1 MRLWLVLPL
10 LFVTLF
16 CLGRQGAAQAQ
27 EKLLVKESLSNEPLT
42 PHIQTQE
49 MMHKD
54 APPSFVE
61 ASPQVNGAWETL
73 SVMMPFNPVH
83 MALMYTGKVLVI
95 SGSGNDGANNIFE
108 AGVWNPVS
116 QTIST
121 FRLDW
126 DMFCNGM
133 TILPDGKPLVLG
145 GTLKYDVAAPAG
157 AFWGSKN
164 TALFDPATEKF
175 TNGPDMSG
183 GRWYPTATLL
193 GNGSVMVLAGEAAK
207 GGTNIKVE
215 IGDGKRWTTVGIAF
229 GAIQYYPREH
239 LLPDGKVFEDGPNA
253 DSQMF
258 DLVTHRWTFVAK
270 TNFGQLRTYGSSVLL
285 PLTPAGGYKPKVMIL
300 GGGNEFPPGAAT
312 NTTELIDLSVPAPKW
327 VTGPAMVAARIQMN
341 ATMLPTG
348 KVLVS
353 GGSAANEDPQT
364 AVLQAEL
371 YDPTTN
377 AFTSAS
383 TMHFARLYHSNTLL
397 LPDATVI
404 AVGSNPV
411 RGRATFEP
419 HIEVYKPAYLFD
431 STGNPAKRPVIASL
445 SSSRIKYGTT
455 FQINTPDAASIR
467 SVVLVRPGSVTH
479 AFDMDQR
486 LVGLAFTVKPGQL
499 QATVPSN
506 SNLAPPGYYLLFL
519 VNAEGVP
526 SVAPFVHLGI

>member
-1 MRLWLVLPL
+1 
-10 LFVTLF
+10 
-16 CLGRQGAAQAQ
+16 
-27 EKLLVKESLSNEPLT
+27 
-42 PHIQTQE
+42 

-54 APPSFVE
+54 VAPGFVE
-61 ASPQVNGAWETL
+61 KSPHVNGMWETL

-83 MALMYTGKVLVI
+83 VALMYTGKVLVI
-95 SGSGNDGANNIFE
+95 GGSGNDATNKVFE
-108 AGVWNPVS
+108 GGVWDPVS

-133 TILPDGKPLVLG
+133 TILPDGRPYVLG
-145 GTLKYDVAAPAG
+145 GTLKYDVTAPAG
-157 AFWGSKN
+157 AFWGVKN
-164 TALFDPATEKF
+164 TALFDPPTEKF

-193 GNGSVMVLAGEAAK
+193 GDGSVMVLSGEASR
-207 GGTNIKVE
+207 GGMNIRVE
-215 IGDGKRWTTVGIAF
+215 MGDGRSWTTVGSAF

-239 LLPDGKVFEDGPNA
+239 LLPDGKVFEDGPNP

-258 DLVTHRWTFVAK
+258 DLSAHRWTFVAQ

-285 PLTPAGGYKPKVMIL
+285 PLTPATGYKPRVMIL
-300 GGGNEFPPGAAT
+300 GGGSEFPPGAAT
-312 NTTELIDLSVPAPKW
+312 HTTELIDLSVPSPKW
-327 VTGPAMVAARIQMN
+327 VMGPVMVGARIQMN
-341 ATMLPTG
+341 ATILPTG

-353 GGSAANEDPQT
+353 GGSTTNEDPKT

-371 YDPTTN
+371 YDPATN

-397 LPDATVI
+397 LPDATVM

-419 HIEVYKPAYLFD
+419 HIEIYQPAYLFD
-431 STGNPAKRPVIASL
+431 ATGKPAKRPVIGPL
-445 SSSRIKYGTT
+445 TSSTITYGTT
-455 FQINTPDAASIR
+455 LHINTPDAATIK
-467 SVVLVRPGSVTH
+467 SVVLVRPGAVTH

-486 LVGLAFTVKPGQL
+486 LVGLEFTVKAGEL
-499 QATVPSN
+499 QATVPAN
-506 SNLAPPGYYLLFL
+506 YNLAPPGYYLLFL

-526 SVAPFVHLGI
+526 SVGRFVKLGT

>member
-1 MRLWLVLPL
+1 MLFRSQPAAGLWLVLAL
-10 LFVTLF
+10 LFSTLF
-16 CLGRQGAAQAQ
+16 CLSQGVARAQ
-27 EKLLVKESLSNEPLT
+27 E
-42 PHIQTQE
+42 E
-49 MMHKD
+49 MLHKD

-61 ASPQVNGAWETL
+61 AAPQVNGTWETL
-73 SVMMPFNPVH
+73 SVMMPFNPIH

-95 SGSGNDGANNIFE
+95 GGSGNDATNQIFE
-108 AGVWNPVS
+108 AGVWDPVS
-116 QTIST
+116 QTMST

-133 TILPDGKPLVLG
+133 TILPDGKPFVLG
-145 GTLKYDVAAPAG
+145 GTQKYDVAAPAG
-157 AFWGSKN
+157 LFWGSKN

-193 GNGSVMVLAGEAAK
+193 GNGLVMVLAGEASK

-215 IGDGKRWTTVGIAF
+215 MGDGKSWTTVGQAF

-239 LLPDGKVFEDGPNA
+239 LLPDGAVFEDGPNP

-258 DLVTHRWTFVAK
+258 DPVTHRWTFVAK
-270 TNFGQLRTYGSSVLL
+270 TNLGQWRAYGSSVLL
-285 PLTPAGGYKPKVMIL
+285 PLTPATGYKPKVMIL
-300 GGGNEFPPGAAT
+300 GGGNDLPPGAAT

-327 VTGPAMVAARIQMN
+327 ITGPAMVGARIQLN
-341 ATMLPTG
+341 ATILPTG

-353 GGSAANEDPQT
+353 GGSAVNEDPAT

-371 YDPTTN
+371 YDPVAN

-383 TMHFARLYHSNTLL
+383 TMHFARLYHSNALL
-397 LPDATVI
+397 LPDATVM

-419 HIEVYKPAYLFD
+419 RIEVYKPAYLFD
-431 STGNPAKRPVIASL
+431 STGKPAKRPVIASL
-445 SSSRIKYGTT
+445 SSSTMKYGTT
-455 FQINTPDAASIR
+455 FQINTPDAATIK

-479 AFDMDQR
+479 AFDSDQR

-519 VNAEGVP
+519 VNAQGVP
-526 SVAPFVHLGI
+526 SVGPFVHLGS